1 MSKFSNVVGYVVD
14 KYRGGS
20 RNVAIHQV
28 KSGAKPET
36 SMSCIG
42 PGIEINPANGE
53 NLVITQ
59 IGNSNSFVVSIGGVN
74 QNIAPNTARGERR
87 IYSVSEDGETIK
99 AIAKFKNDGVLE
111 LNGATDSAVKFSG
124 LQTAYDEL
132 KGKYNDLISRFTAWV
147 PAPGD
152 GGTALKVLLTAPP
165 VLTSAGDITASE
177 SADVKLS

>member
-1 MSKFSNVVGYVVD
+1 MKFSNVVGYLVD

-28 KSGAKPET
+28 KAGAKPET

-87 IYSVSEDGETIK
+87 IYAVSADGETIK
-99 AIAKFKNDGVLE
+99 AVIKWKNDGTLE
-111 LNGATDSAVKFSG
+111 LNGATDSAVKFADLKSG
-124 LQTAYDEL
+124 FDTLKSDFNSFLTHVHPTAAV
-132 KGKYNDLISRFTAWV
+132 GPPSP
-147 PAPGD
+147 PAPVVPPS
-152 GGTALKVLLTAPP
+152 TASVD
-165 VLTSAGDITASE
+165 SSE